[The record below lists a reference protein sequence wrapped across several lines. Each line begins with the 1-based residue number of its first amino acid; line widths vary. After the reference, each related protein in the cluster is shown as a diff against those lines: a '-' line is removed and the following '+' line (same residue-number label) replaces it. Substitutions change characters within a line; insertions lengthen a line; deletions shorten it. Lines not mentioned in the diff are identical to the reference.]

1 LATPQLGTVKVNGV
15 PAKLD
20 MAKSTFDSAKN
31 SLRIEAQKL
40 VNLNDD
46 TNGPWTIQWQNEAK
60 KPDEEKGN
68 GAEQMVVPFVTM
80 MAMMM
85 IAIGIFSLNVISL
98 Y

>member
-1 LATPQLGTVKVNGV
+1 
-15 PAKLD
+15 
-20 MAKSTFDSAKN
+20 MAKSAFDSAKQ

-40 VNLNDD
+40 VNLNDG
-46 TNGPWTIQWQNEAK
+46 TGGPWTIQWQNEAK

-68 GAEQMVVPFVTM
+68 GAEQMALPFIAM
-80 MAMMM
+80 MMTMM